1 MFRKLFALTLIV
13 GTLLAMTSEAEAGWL
28 LGRRANCGK
37 GMTRVRLLQSCVVR
51 NNACS
56 SVNVCEAVNDSVPS
70 STQAAINSQAVE
82 APTPKVEALTPKV
95 EVEAKPLA
103 PKLPSDVPSI
113 R

>member
-51 NNACS
+51 NKACS

-82 APTPKVEALTPKV
+82 APTPKA